1 MITIN
6 KIILYDYPIQR
17 GGDGVAASPSW
28 SKKLSD
34 CCTLLDVF
42 IVQIFS
48 KVNGLPT
55 DKVVRYQKQNESD
68 QLTFNK

>member
-1 MITIN
+1 
-6 KIILYDYPIQR
+6 
-17 GGDGVAASPSW
+17 
-28 SKKLSD
+28 
-34 CCTLLDVF
+34 VF

-68 QLTFNK
+68 QLSFNK